1 MKAMREVA
9 RTITELKQAVD
20 KLSVRAQLLELSDL
34 AQAEWYQLITQKLLP
49 QLNDASYLVVAVV
62 GGTNIGKS
70 VIFNHLCDMKAS
82 ATSPLASGTKHP
94 TCLVPARFANRELLQ
109 TVFSEFELQHSD
121 NAEDALQLTERD
133 IMFWREHT
141 LGPEN
146 LLLLDTPDIDS
157 DAEINWTRADKVR
170 RAADVLIAVLTQQ
183 KYNDAAVKKF
193 FRIANSEDKAILVV
207 FNQCLLPDDDQY
219 WPIWLET
226 FCQETGVSPEF
237 VYVAPHDRRA
247 AEENKLPFF
256 HRNWPVKQ
264 DATRSSELP
273 EVEQTPRNL
282 MQDISTLRFEEIK
295 LRSLRGAIISLQET
309 DSGIPHYLAEIKQ
322 RAGIH
327 GDAWNRLT
335 ERLREINVNWPR
347 IPNRVVVAEIRSWWK
362 EQRTGWEASV
372 HSFYDVVGKSIM
384 WPVRKLRGLDEV
396 DSTSWVDEYRHQEW
410 NIIQRQ
416 LSDIYD
422 RLDSLSKHGNPVLAP
437 RLNLL
442 LSGNSR
448 VETIEKLR
456 QAHLESELALE
467 LEQLVHQQMTTF
479 REQRSDW
486 FRLLKRLDSVA
497 AAARPVLSVALFA
510 TGVGPVG
517 NAVVPVMTDTAMQ
530 AALHVA
536 GDVTA
541 GTVTAAVGETAISSG
556 ASTGVGYLEAWFHQ
570 LYRLFVESRKIW
582 LLDQLQK
589 HLWNTLL
596 EDLKTAA
603 ETPQSAEFIEL
614 EQILNRFGELK
625 NQLDSNCSSDAKA
638 GLS

>member
-1 MKAMREVA
+1 MKAMRDVA
-9 RTITELKQAVD
+9 RTITELKQSVD
-20 KLSVRAQLLELSDL
+20 KLAARARLLELPELD
-34 AQAEWYQLITQKLLP
+34 QAEWYQLITQKLLP
-49 QLNDASYLVVAVV
+49 QLNDSSYLVVAVV

-70 VIFNHLCDMKAS
+70 VIFNHLCGIKAS

-94 TCLVPARFANRELLQ
+94 TCLVPTRLAKPELLQ

-121 NAEDALQLTERD
+121 DANDALQLTDQD
-133 IMFWREHT
+133 IMFWREHPD
-141 LGPEN
+141 GPDN

-193 FRIANSEDKAILVV
+193 FRIATSEDKAILVV
-207 FNQCLLPDDDQY
+207 FNQCLLPDDDAY

-247 AEENKLPFF
+247 AEDNQLPFYQ
-256 HRNWPVKQ
+256 RDWPVDKKPLQ
-264 DATRSSELP
+264 AKKKP
-273 EVEQTPRNL
+273 ETEQSARNL

-295 LRSLRGAIISLQET
+295 LRSLRGAIVSLQ
-309 DSGIPHYLAEIKQ
+309 DSQTGIPHYLAEIKQ

-327 GDAWNRLT
+327 GDAWHRLT
-335 ERLREINVNWPR
+335 ERLREINVTWPK
-347 IPNRVVVAEIRSWWK
+347 IPNRVVIAEIRRWWK

-372 HSFYDVVGKSIM
+372 HGFYDVVGKGIM
-384 WPVRKLRGLDEV
+384 WPVRKLRGLNAE
-396 DSTSWVDEYRHQEW
+396 DSTSWVDEYRQQEW
-410 NIIQRQ
+410 SIIHKQ

-422 RLDSLSKHGNPVLAP
+422 RLDSLSQHGNPVLAP

-448 VETIEKLR
+448 EETIEKLR
-456 QAHLESELALE
+456 QAHLKSDLDQE
-467 LEQLVHQQMTTF
+467 LEQLIHLQMTTF
-479 REQRSDW
+479 RDERSDW

-510 TGVGPVG
+510 TGIGPVG

-530 AALHVA
+530 AALHGA

-541 GTVTAAVGETAISSG
+541 GTVTAVIGETAISSG

-570 LYRLFVESRKIW
+570 LHRSFVESRKNW
-582 LLDQLQK
+582 MLDQLQQ
-589 HLWNTLL
+589 HLWDTLL
-596 EDLKTAA
+596 EDLQTAA
-603 ETPQSAEFIEL
+603 EVPQSKEYIDLGQKLSQFDL
-614 EQILNRFGELK
+614 LKSQLN
-625 NQLDSNCSSDAKA
+625 DS
-638 GLS
+638 

>member
-1 MKAMREVA
+1 VKAMRDVA
-9 RTITELKQAVD
+9 RTITELKQSVD
-20 KLSVRAQLLELSDL
+20 KLAIRAQLLELPEL
-34 AQAEWYQLITQKLLP
+34 VQAEWYQLITQKLLP
-49 QLNDASYLVVAVV
+49 QLNDSSYLVVAVV

-70 VIFNHLCDMKAS
+70 VIFNHLCGIKAS

-94 TCLVPARFANRELLQ
+94 TCLVPARLAKPELLQ

-121 NAEDALQLTERD
+121 NADDALQLTD
-133 IMFWREHT
+133 QDLMFWREHNN
-141 LGPEN
+141 GPEN

-193 FRIANSEDKAILVV
+193 FRIATAEDKAILVV
-207 FNQCLLPDDDQY
+207 FNQCLLPDDDDY

-247 AEENKLPFF
+247 AEENQLPFYL
-256 HRNWPVKQ
+256 RSWPVKN
-264 DATRSSELP
+264 DSSSLDDQP
-273 EVEQTPRNL
+273 ETEQSARNL

-295 LRSLRGAIISLQET
+295 LRSLRGAIVSLQ
-309 DSGIPHYLAEIKQ
+309 DSQAGIPHYLAEIKQ

-327 GDAWNRLT
+327 GDAWHRLT
-335 ERLREINVNWPR
+335 ERLREINVTWPK

-372 HSFYDVVGKSIM
+372 HGFYDVVGKGIM
-384 WPVRKLRGLDEV
+384 WPVRKLRGIDAE
-396 DSTSWVDEYRHQEW
+396 DSTSWGDEYRQQEW
-410 NIIQRQ
+410 SIIQKQ

-422 RLDSLSKHGNPVLAP
+422 RLDSLSQHGNPVLAP

-448 VETIEKLR
+448 EATIEKLR
-456 QAHLESELALE
+456 QAHLESDLDQE
-467 LEQLVHQQMTTF
+467 LEQLIQQQMTTF
-479 REQRSDW
+479 RDQRSDW

-541 GTVTAAVGETAISSG
+541 GTVTAAVGETALSSG

-570 LYRLFVESRKIW
+570 LHRSFVESRKKW
-582 LLDQLQK
+582 MLDQLQQ
-589 HLWNTLL
+589 HLWDTLL
-596 EDLKTAA
+596 EDLQRAA
-603 ETPQSAEFIEL
+603 ETPQSKEYIDL
-614 EQILNRFGELK
+614 EQKLNQFDKLK
-625 NQLDSNCSSDAKA
+625 SQLNE
-638 GLS
+638 

>member
-1 MKAMREVA
+1 MKAMRDVA
-9 RTITELKQAVD
+9 RTITELKQSVD
-20 KLSVRAQLLELSDL
+20 KLAIRARLLELPELD
-34 AQAEWYQLITQKLLP
+34 QAEWYQLITQKLLP
-49 QLNDASYLVVAVV
+49 QLNDSSYLVVAVV

-70 VIFNHLCDMKAS
+70 VIFNHLCGIKAS

-94 TCLVPARFANRELLQ
+94 TCLVPKRLAKPELLQ

-121 NAEDALQLTERD
+121 NADDALQLTDRD

-141 LGPEN
+141 DGPEN

-193 FRIANSEDKAILVV
+193 FRIATSEDKAILVV
-207 FNQCLLPDDDQY
+207 FNQCLLPEDDTY

-247 AEENKLPFF
+247 AEDNKLPFYQ
-256 HRNWPVKQ
+256 RDWPVDEKPLQ
-264 DATRSSELP
+264 SEKKP
-273 EVEQTPRNL
+273 ETEQSARNL
-282 MQDISTLRFEEIK
+282 MQDLSTLRFEEIK
-295 LRSLRGAIISLQET
+295 LRSLRGAIVSLQ
-309 DSGIPHYLAEIKQ
+309 DSQTGIPHYLAEIKQ

-327 GDAWNRLT
+327 GDAWHRLT
-335 ERLREINVNWPR
+335 ERLREINVTWPK

-372 HSFYDVVGKSIM
+372 HGFYDVVGKGIM
-384 WPVRKLRGLDEV
+384 WPVRKLRGLDAE
-396 DSTSWVDEYRHQEW
+396 DSTSWVDEYRQQEW
-410 NIIQRQ
+410 DIIHKQ

-422 RLDSLSKHGNPVLAP
+422 RLDSLSQHGNPVLAP
-437 RLNLL
+437 RLDRLI
-442 LSGNSR
+442 SGNSR
-448 VETIEKLR
+448 EETIDKLR
-456 QAHLESELALE
+456 QAHLESDLDQE
-467 LEQLVHQQMTTF
+467 LEQLIHLQMTTF
-479 REQRSDW
+479 RDQRSDW

-570 LYRLFVESRKIW
+570 LHRSFVESRKNW
-582 LLDQLQK
+582 MLDQLQQ
-589 HLWNTLL
+589 HLWDTLL
-596 EDLKTAA
+596 EDLQIAA
-603 ETPQSAEFIEL
+603 EVPQSKEYIEL
-614 EQILNRFGELK
+614 EKNLNQFDRLK
-625 NQLDSNCSSDAKA
+625 SQLNKS
-638 GLS
+638 